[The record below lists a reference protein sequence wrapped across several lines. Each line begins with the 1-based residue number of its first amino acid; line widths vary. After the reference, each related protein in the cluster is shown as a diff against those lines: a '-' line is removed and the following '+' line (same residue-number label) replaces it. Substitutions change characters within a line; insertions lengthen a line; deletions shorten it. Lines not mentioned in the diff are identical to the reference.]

1 MVSAE
6 NKGFIDHQEK
16 DGVMNDKAD
25 VASLPGGEPANGV
38 LIIDD
43 DSAFCRTLGKMIQRM
58 GLTATCRT
66 TLQEGLTQAESGTYD
81 VIFLDV
87 NFPTGSGLDIIDR
100 LRSVPLPPE
109 IIVITGYGSEN
120 GAETAMRHK
129 AWDYIQKDATFQ
141 NIKLSLRRAL
151 LYRNQKRKKSRLLF
165 NRDRIV
171 GHSPVIAHCLEQ
183 AANAADSS
191 DAPVLISGETGTG
204 KEVFARAIHENSVRS
219 NHDFVVVDCTTLP
232 ENLVESILFGHCK
245 GAFTNAQ
252 EDAQGLVRQA
262 DKGTLFLDEV
272 GELPLDIQKKFL
284 RVLQEKSLRPVG
296 GHREVRSDFRVICAT
311 HRNLSELVAAEQFR
325 QDLYFRIKSF
335 SIQLPTLRQRKQDI
349 NALVMHYLAH
359 HCRLAGDYS
368 HGISPEFLEVI
379 QLYDWPGNVRELFS
393 ALDWAHSQ
401 AIEETVLFPRH
412 LPLHIRTQAAR
423 TGFRKKDAAPPPA
436 AADPPPNSLPPL
448 KTYLETMR
456 CQYVRDL
463 MEISHN
469 NVQDACR
476 LAHISRGH
484 LYELLKKCNL
494 R

>member
-151 LYRNQKRKKSRLLF
+151 LYRNQKR
-165 NRDRIV
+165 RILSA
-171 GHSPVIAHCLEQ
+171 G
-183 AANAADSS
+183 
-191 DAPVLISGETGTG
+191 
-204 KEVFARAIHENSVRS
+204 
-219 NHDFVVVDCTTLP
+219 
-232 ENLVESILFGHCK
+232 
-245 GAFTNAQ
+245 
-252 EDAQGLVRQA
+252 
-262 DKGTLFLDEV
+262 
-272 GELPLDIQKKFL
+272 
-284 RVLQEKSLRPVG
+284 SL
-296 GHREVRSDFRVICAT
+296 H
-311 HRNLSELVAAEQFR
+311 
-325 QDLYFRIKSF
+325 F
-335 SIQLPTLRQRKQDI
+335 SL
-349 NALVMHYLAH
+349 N
-359 HCRLAGDYS
+359 
-368 HGISPEFLEVI
+368 
-379 QLYDWPGNVRELFS
+379 
-393 ALDWAHSQ
+393 
-401 AIEETVLFPRH
+401 
-412 LPLHIRTQAAR
+412 
-423 TGFRKKDAAPPPA
+423 
-436 AADPPPNSLPPL
+436 
-448 KTYLETMR
+448 
-456 CQYVRDL
+456 
-463 MEISHN
+463 
-469 NVQDACR
+469 
-476 LAHISRGH
+476 
-484 LYELLKKCNL
+484 
-494 R
+494 